1 MEIKKKKI
9 QDLQTCKETYND
21 SAFDDQVFLLKYP
34 NLNKSFLYQNP
45 TKTSKQQ
52 KLAQKFQIKATHKPK
67 HKDSTTH

>member
-21 SAFDDQVFLLKYP
+21 SAFDAQVFLLKYP

-52 KLAQKFQIKATHKPK
+52 KLAQKFQCPLKKN
-67 HKDSTTH
+67 